1 MENKQRVFC
10 HREIWGD
17 AVLPNSPEALFEAL
31 NLGFSVET
39 DIRDALGEVV
49 ISHDPVMPS
58 DSVLSLKDFRTISRN
73 SPGYVALNVKSDGLH
88 SLLEGSGEREFFFD
102 MSTPEA
108 IRYSRLGFNIA
119 KRLSDFEP
127 EPSPHGV
134 SARNL
139 WLDGF
144 DTDWFKS
151 LDLSQLASFDRV
163 VVVSPELHKRD
174 KELVW
179 DWLSD
184 NWLAAPNLC
193 VCTDWPVEFLEHI
206 QK

>member
-1 MENKQRVFC
+1 VENKQRVFC
-10 HREIWGD
+10 HRGIWGD
-17 AVLPNSPEALFEAL
+17 GALPNSPEALFKAL
-31 NLGFSVET
+31 NRGFSLET

-49 ISHDPVMPS
+49 ISHDPVKQG
-58 DSVLSLKDFRTISRN
+58 DSVLSLKDLRTIAQN

-88 SLLEGSGEREFFFD
+88 SLLQGSGEREFFFD

-108 IRYSRLGFNIA
+108 IRYSRLGFNVA

-127 EPSPHGV
+127 EPSPQGV
-134 SARNL
+134 EARNL

-144 DTDWFKS
+144 DTDWFTR

-163 VVVSPELHKRD
+163 VVVSPELHRRD
-174 KELVW
+174 KQPAW
-179 DWLSD
+179 DWLSG

-193 VCTDWPVEFLEHI
+193 ICTDWPEDFVEHI